1 MTGHSKLIL
10 LTEKKKKKT
19 KNYEEKEKVKTY
31 LVGMAV
37 KNQIRKSFN
46 CLLLSWAARA
56 LTGTSDVNIE
66 KTVWLK
72 TFQLLKK

>member
-1 MTGHSKLIL
+1 M
-10 LTEKKKKKT
+10 